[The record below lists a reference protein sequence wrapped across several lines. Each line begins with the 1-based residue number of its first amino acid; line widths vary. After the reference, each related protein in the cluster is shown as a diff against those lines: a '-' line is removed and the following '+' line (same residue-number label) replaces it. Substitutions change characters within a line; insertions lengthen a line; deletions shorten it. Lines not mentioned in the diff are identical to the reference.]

1 MITPRAQRIGHH
13 RPRNSTR
20 RSEPQHDRALDTNT
34 LLYTPATN
42 TSHVSESETKSIK
55 PEESTLTAA
64 AKAPGAVHP
73 RARPPRAD
81 RSRGAS
87 CPTGSP
93 SASAGPHGDM
103 SATERKAQRQAQTY
117 PYPRRIRTDRARA
130 LPLHAA
136 RVLSCAWR
144 ALSDGGCANAAIH
157 GVRTSTSPWS
167 LRVWLCAS
175 CKDDMMGNMC

>member
-1 MITPRAQRIGHH
+1 MITPRTQRIGQH

-42 TSHVSESETKSIK
+42 ASHVSESETKSIK

-87 CPTGSP
+87 CATGSP
-93 SASAGPHGDM
+93 AASAGPHGDM

-136 RVLSCAWR
+136 RVLSCAR
-144 ALSDGGCANAAIH
+144 GALSDGGCGHAATLR
-157 GVRTSTSPWS
+157 VRTTSPWS

-175 CKDDMMGNMC
+175 CKDDMIGNMC